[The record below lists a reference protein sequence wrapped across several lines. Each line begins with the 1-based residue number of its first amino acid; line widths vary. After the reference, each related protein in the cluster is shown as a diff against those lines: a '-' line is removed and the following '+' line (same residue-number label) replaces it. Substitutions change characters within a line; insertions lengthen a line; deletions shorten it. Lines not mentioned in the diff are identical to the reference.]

1 MDIEYDSKAFF
12 AEDDI
17 NEREEIEKNAAPSED
32 QILNDLLKK
41 DERKIPKQ
49 RLLRNPKL
57 RDIEL
62 CGPNGFFEL
71 KRSFDSFTPKNKNPV
86 GLFQFHPYDDLL
98 VMMSRIEHWSHLLC
112 PKMTFEDFVSRVESL
127 SDKRMVK
134 TMLTKMRLDM
144 PLTDEDFLG
153 NKENEQDK
161 EIADKG
167 GNKEFTDTLV
177 NDTDLFENFDDA
189 PSVPI
194 TSHRTATLLESS
206 ISKLS
211 WEQLQRIEK
220 NKHRAQEL
228 RMQREK
234 RMSQLDGF
242 NSVLKNDD
250 SPVFEETASS
260 ITLNSKSFTQDEN
273 SKKPQGHVD
282 IMMDDSEALDF
293 IFSST

>member
-1 MDIEYDSKAFF
+1 MDITYDSEALF
-12 AEDDI
+12 ADDDI
-17 NEREEIEKNAAPSED
+17 NEREEIEKNATPSEE

-41 DERKIPKQ
+41 DERKIRRQ
-49 RLLRNPKL
+49 RLVRNPKL

-71 KRSFDSFTPKNKNPV
+71 KRSFDNFIPKNKN
-86 GLFQFHPYDDLL
+86 PYDDLL
-98 VMMSRIEHWSHLLC
+98 VMMSRIEHWGHLLC
-112 PKMTFEDFVSRVESL
+112 PKMTFEDFVSHVESL

-153 NKENEQDK
+153 NKENKQDN

-167 GNKEFTDTLV
+167 GSKEFTDMLL
-177 NDTDLFENFDDA
+177 NDTDLFEIFDDT
-189 PSVPI
+189 PSVSV
-194 TSHRTATLLESS
+194 TSHQTATLLESS
-206 ISKLS
+206 TSKLS

-220 NKHRAQEL
+220 NKHRAQEI

-234 RMSQLDGF
+234 RMSELDGF

-250 SPVFEETASS
+250 SPVLEEIASN
-260 ITLNSKSFTQDEN
+260 ITLNSKSFIQDEN
-273 SKKPQGHVD
+273 SEKSQEHVD